1 MVIPYESGSMSLKI
15 CDPLIQLLLKYMQV
29 INIYGNFLASVESG
43 NSPVSEKRILQIL
56 LDLRFIGDVLSG
68 GKSSSTNTTEMQTK
82 QDYLPST
89 VTKTSFRRK
98 QAQLQTDS
106 AVIEP
111 INKLINRLSQRLD
124 PIDWA
129 T

>member
-1 MVIPYESGSMSLKI
+1 MSFKK
-15 CDPLIQLLLKYMQV
+15 CDPLILLSLKYMQV
-29 INIYGNFLASVESG
+29 INIYEKFLSSVESG
-43 NSPVSEKRILQIL
+43 NSPVSEKGILQIL

-82 QDYLPST
+82 QDSLPST

-98 QAQLQTDS
+98 QSQLQADS

>member
-1 MVIPYESGSMSLKI
+1 MSFEK

-29 INIYGNFLASVESG
+29 INIYENFLSSVESG
-43 NSPVSEKRILQIL
+43 NSLVSEKGILQIL

-68 GKSSSTNTTEMQTK
+68 GKSSSTNTTEMQTNS
-82 QDYLPST
+82 LPST

-98 QAQLQTDS
+98 QSQLQADS

-111 INKLINRLSQRLD
+111 INKLVNRLSQRLD